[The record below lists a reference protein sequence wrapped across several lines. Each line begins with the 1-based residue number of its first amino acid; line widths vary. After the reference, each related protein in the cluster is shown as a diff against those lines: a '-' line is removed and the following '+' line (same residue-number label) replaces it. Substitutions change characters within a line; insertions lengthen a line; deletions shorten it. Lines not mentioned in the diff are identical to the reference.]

1 MYGIKIHEYL
11 KVRMFKIKYNNKFD
25 KIWLRNQV
33 QHALRKITMQITSN
47 QKAKFNIAK

>member
-11 KVRMFKIKYNNKFD
+11 KVRMYKIKYYYKYD

-33 QHALRKITMQITSN
+33 QLALRKITMQITSN
-47 QKAKFNIAK
+47 QKGKFNVAK